1 MKEKDIKEMWSK
13 NEEDEQT
20 KNKKR
25 RKTKLWQIN
34 LDYIKVERHTV
45 IKSFLRRQ
53 KKKVKTKMDTE
64 YELTN

>member
-1 MKEKDIKEMWSK
+1 MNKQK
-13 NEEDEQT
+13 T
-20 KNKKR
+20 KNG